1 MHSGRNLRSEKKS
14 IRSLLGGIGK
24 QQWIL
29 LLLLGLLLTVAAMPV
44 SRRTNETTTVQK
56 NILDTGSQV
65 EKSQVEQKL
74 ADLLESVEG
83 VGKVKVM
90 VMTGGNK
97 SIYLSEETEITGVLI
112 AAEGAGDP
120 VTVQNIQ
127 QAVMALFQ
135 VDAHKIKIMKMEG

>member
-1 MHSGRNLRSEKKS
+1 MHSGKNLRSEKKS
-14 IRSLLGGIGK
+14 IRSLLGGMGK

-44 SRRTNETTTVQK
+44 SRHTSETTTVQK

-74 ADLLESVEG
+74 ADLLE
-83 VGKVKVM
+83 VKVM

-97 SIYLSEETEITGVLI
+97 SLYLSEETEITGVLI

-135 VDAHKIKIMKMEG
+135 VDAHKIKIMKMK

>member
-135 VDAHKIKIMKMEG
+135 VDAHKIKIMKMK

>member
-1 MHSGRNLRSEKKS
+1 M
-14 IRSLLGGIGK
+14 
-24 QQWIL
+24 
-29 LLLLGLLLTVAAMPV
+29 AAMPV

-97 SIYLSEETEITGVLI
+97 TLYLSEETEITGVLI

-135 VDAHKIKIMKMEG
+135 VDAHKIKIMKMK